1 MAGRHLKTDAETE
14 ALKRITPATPSPRPL
29 VDAAPP
35 WSQKEGWSKQTSE
48 RNAPVCFVCVCVCL
62 SKDEKVHS
70 NYSSQ

>member
-48 RNAPVCFVCVCVCL
+48 RNAPVCFVCVCVF
-62 SKDEKVHS
+62 K
-70 NYSSQ
+70 